1 MRIISDSDDQSDVD
15 ELSYESDSVSAPKS
29 QRRRSGAVQNQ
40 SSDEVS
46 EVDQVDELESEE
58 DIEVSTT
65 RQSSHS
71 RGQSRTK
78 QKKSTQPKAKL
89 IYFDAVNIPKG
100 DKSTIE
106 KFVSTRTDKDGT
118 ELILVKYKNLS
129 YIHAEW
135 LPIKDMEE
143 DKNLRLRVRRFLE
156 KPAWEN
162 QWSEDEPFNPA
173 YCKVCFF

>member
-15 ELSYESDSVSAPKS
+15 ELSYDSDSVSAPKS
-29 QRRRSGAVQNQ
+29 QKRRSGVAQNQ

-46 EVDQVDELESEE
+46 FVDQVDELESEE
-58 DIEVSTT
+58 DIEVST
-65 RQSSHS
+65 RQSSNA
-71 RGQSRTK
+71 RGQSRSK
-78 QKKSTQPKAKL
+78 QKKGTQSKAKL

-106 KFVSTRTDKDGT
+106 KFVSTRTAKDGT
-118 ELILVKYKNLS
+118 EEILVKYKNLS

-173 YCKVCFF
+173 YCKVDYF